1 MTLYAGWKIN
11 GFLVTFDSN
20 GGSSVEPQVVQ
31 PGNTAVRPAEP
42 TKQGYYFKGWTYDD
56 FEYYFDEPV
65 TSDITLVGKWI
76 NRTNETAYS
85 QKFYFQ
91 V

>member
-1 MTLYAGWKIN
+1 MTLYAGWNIN

-42 TKQGYYFKGWTYDD
+42 TKQGYYFKGWTYD
-56 FEYYFDEPV
+56 
-65 TSDITLVGKWI
+65 K
-76 NRTNETAYS
+76 
-85 QKFYFQ
+85 
-91 V
+91 